1 VFQQGD
7 PLLIFSGFYVVRFDY
22 QPALSSPRANASGS
36 VRMSSRLQSLL
47 ALAAVVAFHGGAI
60 GFALWTPAPKNQ
72 LVLPTIQG
80 ILLPAP
86 PAETVQVPS
95 AKEQPPEP
103 TPPEPEKP
111 KPKPKPKPKDPPKPK
126 PPVELPPSEKA
137 ISQPQ
142 EVIEEAP
149 PPPTAPAAMPATED
163 NDSLGAPITPPQ
175 MDANPLNNPAPAY
188 PVLSRRMK
196 EQGVVLLEILILP
209 DGSVGEIHIKESSGF
224 KRLDETAVKAVK
236 RWRYTPAK
244 RGSTAI
250 EYWYLQPVEFSLN

>member
-1 VFQQGD
+1 
-7 PLLIFSGFYVVRFDY
+7 
-22 QPALSSPRANASGS
+22 
-36 VRMSSRLQSLL
+36 MSSRFQSLL
-47 ALAAVVAFHGGAI
+47 ALIGVIALHGGAI
-60 GFALWTPAPKNQ
+60 GLALWAPAPKTQ
-72 LVLPTIQG
+72 ELVLPTVQG

-86 PAETVQVPS
+86 PAETVQIPS

-103 TPPEPEKP
+103 IPPEPEKP
-111 KPKPKPKPKDPPKPK
+111 KPKPQPKPKPKEPLKPK
-126 PPVELPPSEKA
+126 PPVELPPSENA

-149 PPPTAPAAMPATED
+149 PPSAVQPAMPAVAD

-196 EQGVVLLEILILP
+196 EQGVVLLEILILA
-209 DGSVGEIHIKESSGF
+209 DGSVGEIRIKESSGF

>member
-1 VFQQGD
+1 
-7 PLLIFSGFYVVRFDY
+7 
-22 QPALSSPRANASGS
+22 
-36 VRMSSRLQSLL
+36 MSSRLQSLL

-60 GFALWTPAPKNQ
+60 GFALWAPAPKTQ
-72 LVLPTIQG
+72 ELVLPTIQG

-111 KPKPKPKPKDPPKPK
+111 KPKPKPKPKEPPKPK

-149 PPPTAPAAMPATED
+149 PPPTVPAAMPATED